1 MPPAPSVSS
10 RFLRCLGFNSSS
22 SMRFVAVY
30 FVLVVRSS
38 SVDSK
43 DGFVLDLSFL
53 LSDIVLST
61 RKMVSEVHDSVY
73 LNC

>member
-1 MPPAPSVSS
+1 MRSVA
-10 RFLRCLGFNSSS
+10 G
-22 SMRFVAVY
+22 Y

-61 RKMVSEVHDSVY
+61 RKMVSEVHDSVD